1 MCYNLENGDSL
12 VWEILEVLAL
22 VTAPGNTHSNSNDS
36 EVGPVRDAWGNLQM
50 VFVPGML
57 SVDGDA
63 ELMNMERMHILERR
77 TQTAFEFYFDI
88 TLQCSAWLAVTV
100 YRKGHRGFA
109 S

>member
-36 EVGPVRDAWGNLQM
+36 EVGPVGDAWGNLQM

-63 ELMNMERMHILERR
+63 ELMNMERMHILRGGR
-77 TQTAFEFYFDI
+77 KQLLHFI
-88 TLQCSAWLAVTV
+88 LTLPCSAVH
-100 YRKGHRGFA
+100 G
-109 S
+109 